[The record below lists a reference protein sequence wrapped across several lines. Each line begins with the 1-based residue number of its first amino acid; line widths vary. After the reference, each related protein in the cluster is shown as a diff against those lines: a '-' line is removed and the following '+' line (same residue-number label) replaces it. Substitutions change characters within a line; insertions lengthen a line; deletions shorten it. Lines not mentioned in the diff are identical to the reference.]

1 MRNIM
6 PELSRSEKRKLRIW
20 IRRESDAGI
29 RTRML
34 MLLQVSKGKPV
45 VEVADALHVARS
57 TVYRLLNR
65 FREHGWSALADR
77 REENGRT
84 GVDEM
89 FLLQLRK
96 AVARSPQDYG
106 WARPTWTQELLCEV
120 MAECTGLRVSQAT
133 MSRLLNTVGA
143 RLGRP
148 RPVLRCPWKK
158 ARKTRHLRKISRLIE
173 HLGRNEVAVY
183 ADEVD
188 IHLNPKIGFD
198 WMLPGQQK
206 EVVTPGQNVKRYLAG
221 AKDVRTGRIH
231 WVVGVHKR
239 SGLFIDLL
247 KRLLKMYPSAK
258 VIHVIVDNYII
269 HKSRQTQLALAGMPR
284 IRLHF
289 LPPYS
294 PSFNPIERVW
304 LDLHAEVTRN
314 HRCRTI
320 DELMVEVEYYL
331 RHRNREKS
339 RGQQRAV
346 A

>member
-133 MSRLLNTVGA
+133 MSRLLKTVGA

>member
-1 MRNIM
+1 MQTIM
-6 PELSRSEKRKLRIW
+6 LELSRWEKRKLRIW
-20 IRRESDAGI
+20 IRRETDAGT

-45 VEVADALHVARS
+45 VEVADNLHVARS
-57 TVYRLLNR
+57 TVYRLLGR
-65 FREHGWSALADR
+65 FRQQGWSALAER
-77 REENGRT
+77 REENGQT

-96 AVARSPQDYG
+96 AVAGSPQDYG
-106 WARPTWTQELLCEV
+106 WSRPTWTQELLCEV
-120 MAECTGLRVSQAT
+120 MAECTGVHVGQAT
-133 MSRLLNTVGA
+133 MSRLLRKIGA

-148 RPVLRCPWKK
+148 RPVLRCPWKRS
-158 ARKTRHLRKISRLIE
+158 RKTRHLRKIDRLIE
-173 HLGRNEVAVY
+173 NLAKNEVAVY

-221 AKDVRTGRIH
+221 AKDVRTGLVH
-231 WVVGVHKR
+231 WVAGARKR
-239 SGLFIDLL
+239 SSLFIDLL
-247 KRLLKMYPSAK
+247 RRLLKVYSSAK

-314 HRCRTI
+314 HRCRAI
-320 DELMVEVEYYL
+320 EELMVEVEYYL
-331 RHRNREKS
+331 KHRNRGKS
-339 RGQQRAV
+339 RGEHRAV

>member
-1 MRNIM
+1 MQSIM
-6 PELSRSEKRKLRIW
+6 PELSRSEKRRLRIW
-20 IRRESDAGI
+20 IRRETNAGM

-34 MLLQVSKGKPV
+34 IVLQVSKGKPI
-45 VEVADALHVARS
+45 VEVAEALHVARS
-57 TVYRLLNR
+57 TVYRLLRR
-65 FREHGWSALADR
+65 FRQQGWPALADR

-84 GVDEM
+84 DVDEM

-96 AVARSPQDYG
+96 AVAGSPQDYG
-106 WARPTWTQELLCEV
+106 WSRPTWTQELLCAV
-120 MAECTGLRVSQAT
+120 MAECTGVRVGQAT
-133 MSRLLNTVGA
+133 MSRLLRKIGA

-158 ARKTRHLRKISRLIE
+158 GRKTRHLRKINRLIE
-173 HLGRNEVAVY
+173 NLAKTEVAVY

-221 AKDVRTGRIH
+221 AKDVRTGYVH
-231 WVVGVHKR
+231 WVAGVRKR
-239 SGLFIDLL
+239 SNLFIDLL
-247 KRLLKMYPSAK
+247 KRLLKVYPSAK

-320 DELMVEVEYYL
+320 DELMGEVEYYL
-331 RHRNREKS
+331 KYRNRQKS
-339 RGQQRAV
+339 RGQHRAV

>member
-1 MRNIM
+1 MKTIM
-6 PELSRSEKRKLRIW
+6 PELSRWEKRKLRIW
-20 IRRESDAGI
+20 IRRETDAGT

-34 MLLQVSKGKPV
+34 ILLQVSKRKPV
-45 VEVADALHVARS
+45 AEVAENLHVARS
-57 TVYRLLNR
+57 TVYRLVDR
-65 FREHGWSALADR
+65 FRHWGWSALADR

-84 GVDEM
+84 GIDEM
-89 FLLQLRK
+89 FMLQLRK
-96 AVARSPQDYG
+96 AVAGSPQDYG
-106 WARPTWTQELLCEV
+106 WSRPTWTQELLCEA
-120 MAECTGLRVSQAT
+120 MAERTGVRVGQST
-133 MSRLLNTVGA
+133 MSRLLKKIGA

-158 ARKTRHLRKISRLIE
+158 GRETRCLRRIERLVQR
-173 HLGRNEVAVY
+173 LPRNEVAVY
-183 ADEVD
+183 TDEVD

-221 AKDVRTGRIH
+221 AKDVRTGLIH
-231 WVVGVHKR
+231 WVAGVRKR
-239 SGLFIDLL
+239 SSLFIDLL
-247 KRLLKMYPSAK
+247 KRLLKTYPSAK
-258 VIHVIVDNYII
+258 VIHVIADNYII
-269 HKSRQTQLALAGMPR
+269 HKSRQTQLALADMPR

-320 DELMVEVEYYL
+320 DELMAEVEYYL
-331 RHRNREKS
+331 KYRNREKS

>member
-1 MRNIM
+1 MKTIM
-6 PELSRSEKRKLRIW
+6 PALSRWEKRRLRIW
-20 IRRESDAGI
+20 IQHETNAGM

-34 MLLQVSKGKPV
+34 ILLHLSKGKPV
-45 VEVADALHVARS
+45 LEIAESMHVARS
-57 TVYRLLNR
+57 TIYRLTQR
-65 FREHGWSALADR
+65 FRRWGWSALADR

-89 FLLQLRK
+89 FMLQLRK
-96 AVARSPQDYG
+96 AVADSPQDYG

-120 MAECTGLRVSQAT
+120 LAERTGLRVGQAT
-133 MSRLLNTVGA
+133 MSRLLKSIGA

-148 RPVLRCPWKK
+148 RPVLHCPWKK
-158 ARKTRHLRKISRLIE
+158 ARKTRQLRRIDQLIKK
-173 HLGRNEVAVY
+173 LPKNEVAVY

-206 EVVTPGQNVKRYLAG
+206 EVVTPGKNVKRYLAG

-231 WVVGVHKR
+231 WVTGAHKR
-239 SGLFIDLL
+239 SSLFIDLL
-247 KRLLKMYPSAK
+247 KQLLRAYPSAK
-258 VIHVIVDNYII
+258 VVHVVLDNYII
-269 HKSRQTQLALAGMPR
+269 HKSRQTVLALASMPR

-289 LPPYS
+289 LPPYC

-314 HRCRTI
+314 HRCGTI
-320 DELMVEVEYYL
+320 EALMTEVDYYL
-331 RHRNREKS
+331 KHRNRESS
-339 RGQQRAV
+339 RGQARAV

>member
-1 MRNIM
+1 MQTIM
-6 PELSRSEKRKLRIW
+6 PDLSRSEKRKLRIM
-20 IRRESDAGI
+20 IRRETNAGT

-45 VEVADALHVARS
+45 VEVAEALHVARS
-57 TVYRLLNR
+57 TVYRLLSR
-65 FREHGWSALADR
+65 FRERGWSALADR

-96 AVARSPQDYG
+96 AVAGSPQDYG
-106 WARPTWTQELLCEV
+106 WSRPTWTQELLCEA
-120 MAECTGLRVSQAT
+120 MADITGLRVGQAT
-133 MSRLLNTVGA
+133 MSRSLKRIGA

-148 RPVLRCPWKK
+148 RPVLRCPWSKSK
-158 ARKTRHLRKISRLIE
+158 KTRHLRKIDRLIE
-173 HLGRNEVAVY
+173 NLPKNEVVVHE
-183 ADEVD
+183 DEVD

-198 WMLPGQQK
+198 WMLEGQQK

-221 AKDVRTGRIH
+221 AKDVRTGQVC
-231 WVVGVHKR
+231 WVEGTRKR
-239 SGLFIDLL
+239 SGLFVDLM
-247 KRLLKMYPSAK
+247 KRLLRTYPSAK
-258 VIHVIVDNYII
+258 VIHVILDNYII
-269 HKSRQTQLALAGMPR
+269 HKSRETQMALAGMPR

-289 LPPYS
+289 LPPYC
-294 PSFNPIERVW
+294 PAFNPIERVW

-314 HRCRTI
+314 HRCCNI
-320 DELMVEVEYYL
+320 DELMAEVDDYL
-331 RHRNREKS
+331 KYRNRQNS

>member
-1 MRNIM
+1 MQNIM
-6 PELSRSEKRKLRIW
+6 PELSRWEKRKLRIW
-20 IRRESDAGI
+20 IKRESGAGM

-34 MLLQVSKGKPV
+34 MLLQVSKPKPV
-45 VEVADALHVARS
+45 AEVAEVLHVARS
-57 TVYRLLNR
+57 TVYRLLRR
-65 FREHGWSALADR
+65 FRERGWSALADR

-96 AVARSPQDYG
+96 AVGSSPQDYG
-106 WARPTWTQELLCEV
+106 WSRPTWTQELLCEV
-120 MAECTGLRVSQAT
+120 MAERTGVRVGQST
-133 MSRLLNTVGA
+133 MSRLLKKIGA

-158 ARKTRHLRKISRLIE
+158 SRKTRHLRKITRLIE
-173 HLGRNEVAVY
+173 GLAKNEVAVH

-221 AKDVRTGRIH
+221 AKDVRTGLVH
-231 WVVGVHKR
+231 WVAGAHKR
-239 SGLFIDLL
+239 SSLFIDLL
-247 KRLLKMYPSAK
+247 KRLLKVYPSAK

-289 LPPYS
+289 LPPYC

-320 DELMVEVEYYL
+320 EELMVEVEYYL
-331 RHRNREKS
+331 KHRHREKS
-339 RGQQRAV
+339 RSQQRAV

>member
-6 PELSRSEKRKLRIW
+6 PELSRYEKRRLRIW
-20 IRRESDAGI
+20 IRREKDAGT

-45 VEVADALHVARS
+45 AEVAEALHVARS
-57 TVYRLLNR
+57 TIYRLLSR
-65 FREHGWSALADR
+65 FREHGWLALADR
-77 REENGRT
+77 REENGWT

-89 FLLQLRK
+89 FLLQLRE
-96 AVARSPQDYG
+96 AVAGSPHDYG
-106 WARPTWTQELLCEV
+106 WSRPTWTQELLCEV
-120 MAECTGLRVSQAT
+120 MAERTGVRVSQAT
-133 MSRLLNTVGA
+133 MSRLLKQIGA

-148 RPVLRCPWKK
+148 RPVLRCPWQKG
-158 ARKTRHLRKISRLIE
+158 RKTRHLRKINRLIK
-173 HLGRNEVAVY
+173 HLPKNEVAVH

-221 AKDVRTGRIH
+221 AKDVRTGLVH
-231 WVVGVHKR
+231 WVAGAHKR

-247 KRLLKMYPSAK
+247 KRLLKVYPSAK

-289 LPPYS
+289 LPPYC

-314 HRCRTI
+314 HRCGTI
-320 DELMVEVEYYL
+320 EELMVEVEYYL
-331 RHRNREKS
+331 KYRNREKL
-339 RGQQRAV
+339 RAQQRAV

>member
-1 MRNIM
+1 MRTIM
-6 PELSRSEKRKLRIW
+6 PELSRSEKRRLRIW
-20 IRRESDAGI
+20 IRRERDAGT

-34 MLLQVSKGKPV
+34 LLLQVSKGKPV
-45 VEVADALHVARS
+45 AEVAEALHVARS
-57 TVYRLLNR
+57 TVYRLLDR
-65 FREHGWSALADR
+65 FRVRGWSALADR

-89 FLLQLRK
+89 FLLQLRQ
-96 AVARSPQDYG
+96 AVAGFPQDYG
-106 WARPTWTQELLCEV
+106 WSRPTWTQELLCEV

-133 MSRLLNTVGA
+133 MSRLLKKIGA

-158 ARKTRHLRKISRLIE
+158 GRKTRHLRKIGRLIGN
-173 HLGRNEVAVY
+173 LGRNEVAVH

-198 WMLPGQQK
+198 WMLSGQQK

-221 AKDVRTGRIH
+221 ARDVRTGRIH
-231 WVVGVHKR
+231 WVAGVHKR
-239 SGLFIDLL
+239 SRLFIDLL
-247 KRLLKMYPSAK
+247 KRLLRMYPSPR
-258 VIHVIVDNYII
+258 VTHVIVDNYVI

-284 IRLHF
+284 IQLHF

-304 LDLHAEVTRN
+304 LDMHAEVTRN

-320 DELMVEVEYYL
+320 DELMDEVDYYL
-331 RHRNREKS
+331 KHRNRKKL
-339 RGQQRAV
+339 RDRQRA
-346 A
+346 AA

>member
-1 MRNIM
+1 MQTIM
-6 PELSRSEKRKLRIW
+6 PELSRWEKRKLRIW
-20 IRRESDAGI
+20 IKRESDAGT

-34 MLLQVSKGKPV
+34 MLLQVSKSKPV
-45 VEVADALHVARS
+45 AEVAEGLHVARS
-57 TVYRLLNR
+57 TGYRLLSR
-65 FREHGWSALADR
+65 FNERGWSALADR

-89 FLLQLRK
+89 FLLQLREV
-96 AVARSPQDYG
+96 VAGSPQDYG
-106 WARPTWTQELLCEV
+106 WSRPTWTQELLCEV
-120 MAECTGLRVSQAT
+120 MAERTGVRVGQST
-133 MSRLLNTVGA
+133 MSRLLKKIGA

-158 ARKTRHLRKISRLIE
+158 GRKARHLRKIDRLVK
-173 HLGRNEVAVY
+173 HLPKNEVAVY
-183 ADEVD
+183 EDEVD
-188 IHLNPKIGFD
+188 IHLNPKIGLD

-221 AKDVRTGRIH
+221 AKDVRTGLIH
-231 WVVGVHKR
+231 WVAGAHKR

-247 KRLLKMYPSAK
+247 KRLLKAYPSAK
-258 VIHVIVDNYII
+258 VIHVIADNYII

-289 LPPYS
+289 LPPYC

-314 HRCRTI
+314 HRCQTI
-320 DELMVEVEYYL
+320 NELMTEVEYYL
-331 RHRNREKS
+331 KHRNRETS
-339 RGQQRAV
+339 RSQQRAV